1 VVALA
6 VGQTEE
12 AFLENGVAA
21 IPQGQGEAEPL
32 LVFGQAGEAVLA
44 PAVGPGA
51 GLIVGEVVPGVAAP
65 TVILPHRA
73 PLALAQ
79 VRAPLLPG
87 RFTVTGLL
95 QADGFGI
102 LGRHT
107 HSLR

>member
-65 TVILPHRA
+65 TVILAHGA
-73 PLALAQ
+73 PLTFAQSRASSRRMVSVFLA
-79 VRAPLLPG
+79 
-87 RFTVTGLL
+87 
-95 QADGFGI
+95 DI
-102 LGRHT
+102 LT
-107 HSLR
+107 FYVKSFDYS